1 MLRIGH
7 PVLYKFLEFPEE
19 CGILSKK
26 VQGQPNVYIVR
37 FPYRKDSTTKKQRIS
52 IEYLRKLN
60 ENDNPEML
68 EKIYAMQK
76 STRRTSSKYPTI
88 EKAEYKGILRVVD
101 PTLCSLT
108 HIYLEEGEEVVKFK
122 NEENLYTRKWIEDY
136 WNYID
141 EMTEGECA
149 PKHPIT
155 YADMLS
161 QDDIERFT
169 VSLDS

>member
-1 MLRIGH
+1 MKVGD
-7 PVLYKFLEFPEE
+7 PVIYKFLEFPEE

-26 VQGQPNVYIVR
+26 IQGEPTVYIIR
-37 FPYRKDSTTKKQRIS
+37 FPYRKDIGSRKQRIS
-52 IEYLRKLN
+52 IEYLRKPDEYDDPIL
-60 ENDNPEML
+60 L
-68 EKIYAMQK
+68 EKIYAMQRLARK
-76 STRRTSSKYPTI
+76 RIRKYPII
-88 EKAEYKGILRVVD
+88 ENAVYKGVLTIPPQTV
-101 PTLCSLT
+101 CSLT
-108 HIYLEEGEEVVKFK
+108 HMDLEEGEDIIRF
-122 NEENLYTRKWIEDY
+122 NGEEQVFSKKWIENY

-141 EMTEGECA
+141 EMTEGECP